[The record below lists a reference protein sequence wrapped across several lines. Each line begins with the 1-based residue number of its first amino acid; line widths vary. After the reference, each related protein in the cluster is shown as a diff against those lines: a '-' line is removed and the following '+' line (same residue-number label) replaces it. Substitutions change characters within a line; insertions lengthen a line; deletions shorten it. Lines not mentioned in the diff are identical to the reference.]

1 MITRAYFST
10 SCVPH
15 MAPDPF
21 SAHMSWPYYAEHFGF
36 SFQSGANCGRWS
48 QKERVV
54 SCMGGSVCV
63 GAFLN
68 SRFWSCQIFFLDFAL
83 NQIILSL
90 NRVMTGQEKA
100 HPVLLHLLWKYLGQI
115 NGIKPWASLSS
126 APNIRSHTRW
136 LHFIRCVLGFGL
148 LGFWILLQLWS
159 MQSYETLS
167 F

>member
-1 MITRAYFST
+1 MWSLGHILAPLVFLIWPRTLSARTCPDHIMLSILVLAFNRGPTVGGGHKRSGWLVAWGALFVWGLSST
-10 SCVPH
+10 PVL
-15 MAPDPF
+15 
-21 SAHMSWPYYAEHFGF
+21 SW
-36 SFQSGANCGRWS
+36 
-48 QKERVV
+48 
-54 SCMGGSVCV
+54 
-63 GAFLN
+63 
-68 SRFWSCQIFFLDFAL
+68 QIFFLDFAL

-159 MQSYETLS
+159 MQSYKT